1 MNRAKKR
8 HQKNLA
14 RKALKRKRGHPPQS
28 PGQAGSGVP
37 ADKLLGLAQKGL
49 QLHQAG
55 QLQEAETVY
64 RQILD
69 IKPDF
74 VDAYFNI
81 GTARQA
87 QNRMADARRHF
98 ERVIELQPGHS
109 LARERLQQI
118 RSVLPDAF
126 LNGRRPR
133 RSRGRRYW
141 QRPGCRRC
149 LCRRCQRE
157 ESGRVGS

>member
-74 VDAYFNI
+74 AEAHNNLGNVLRELGRLDDAVATY
-81 GTARQA
+81 
-87 QNRMADARRHF
+87 H
-98 ERVIELQPGHS
+98 
-109 LARERLQQI
+109 
-118 RSVLPDAF
+118 
-126 LNGRRPR
+126 
-133 RSRGRRYW
+133 
-141 QRPGCRRC
+141 
-149 LCRRCQRE
+149 
-157 ESGRVGS
+157 

>member
-14 RKALKRKRGHPPQS
+14 RKALKKKRGHPPQT
-28 PGQAGSGVP
+28 PKQTGSGVP
-37 ADKLLGLAQKGL
+37 VDKLLELAQQGL

-74 VDAYFNI
+74 AEAHNNL
-81 GTARQA
+81 GT
-87 QNRMADARRHF
+87 
-98 ERVIELQPGHS
+98 VLQ
-109 LARERLQQI
+109 
-118 RSVLPDAF
+118 
-126 LNGRRPR
+126 
-133 RSRGRRYW
+133 
-141 QRPGCRRC
+141 
-149 LCRRCQRE
+149 
-157 ESGRVGS
+157 

>member
-14 RKALKRKRGHPPQS
+14 RKALKKKRGHPSQS

-55 QLQEAETVY
+55 QLQEAETIY
-64 RQILD
+64 QQILN

-74 VDAYFNI
+74 AEAHNNLGIVLRELGRLDDAVASYEKALTFKPDYAEVHNNL
-81 GTARQA
+81 GNVLKDLGDWMR
-87 QNRMADARRHF
+87 
-98 ERVIELQPGHS
+98 PS
-109 LARERLQQI
+109 LVTTRPLLSSPITLRPITTWA
-118 RSVLPDAF
+118 LP
-126 LNGRRPR
+126 
-133 RSRGRRYW
+133 
-141 QRPGCRRC
+141 
-149 LCRRCQRE
+149 
-157 ESGRVGS
+157 